1 MRSGPES
8 YARRVSRASEQF
20 VTLEKLLNPRSIAI
34 IGASHD
40 ERRPGGQPL
49 HALTSYGYSGQV
61 YAVNPRYTEVRSIQ
75 CYPDVAALPAPV
87 DLAIVAL
94 PASEVPRI
102 LEACGAAGIHN
113 ALVLSAGF
121 REIGAAGADAQA
133 QLDAALASSSV
144 RIVGPNCIGMLNLG
158 QRVFAG
164 FGAGFRQPDWKRG
177 PIAMISQSGG
187 FAYSIMAFC
196 QEAGVGMDYMIS
208 TGNEA
213 DLGVL
218 DFIEHFLED
227 DEIRLIAVYLEG
239 IREGRRLRAL
249 GRRALEIG
257 KPIAVW
263 KVGNTATGQRAAVSH
278 TANLTEEYDFYRDV
292 FREGGFVEI
301 REVYDLIDAAKVFRS
316 GKRPQGRRAAIVTT
330 SGGAGVLLADR
341 CEELKVELPSI
352 ADTTRAA
359 LAKLLPSFAS
369 MANPIDFTA
378 ALAQKEPEFTRATEL
393 VIADANIDLAIV
405 RSFPGRDVEAWAQ
418 HLIEQ
423 SKTSAKPILVSLSGT
438 PAQAA
443 TWAPLLE
450 ANGVPCFEVPS
461 RAVSGAAMLCDFSAK
476 VHRTN
481 AVAPAR
487 LVPAAPLPSGLHPDG
502 LDEDSAKR
510 CLEAYGIRTPRR
522 IVVDANAAY
531 PKHFDLRFP
540 VVAKIVSPDIV
551 HKTEAGGV
559 RLRVTEV
566 DVTHTL
572 NEIHASAKAYA
583 PEAHIRGFLLEEMAE
598 GVEMIVGALNNASFG
613 PLVVV
618 GLGGVHAEVFRDV
631 ARRYAPVSV
640 DEAREMILQL
650 KGAVL
655 LQSFRGQPARDI
667 DALAQ
672 IVARVSWMIVDH
684 EREIAEIEINPLMVG
699 AQGLGATAVDA
710 VIQMMKP
717 T

>member
-1 MRSGPES
+1 M
-8 YARRVSRASEQF
+8 
-20 VTLEKLLNPRSIAI
+20 TLEKLLNPRSIAI

-49 HALTSYGYSGQV
+49 HALTSYGYRGQV
-61 YAVNPRYTEVRSIQ
+61 YAVNPRYTELRGIR
-75 CYPDVAALPAPV
+75 CYPDVDALPAPV

-102 LEACGAAGIHN
+102 LEACGAAGIRN

-121 REIGAAGADAQA
+121 REIGVAGTDAQA
-133 QLDAALASSSV
+133 QLDGALARSGV

-218 DFIEHFLED
+218 DFIEHFLEV

-239 IREGRRLRAL
+239 IRDGRRLRAL
-249 GRRALEIG
+249 GRRALEVG

-263 KVGNTATGQRAAVSH
+263 KVGNTAIGQRAAVSH
-278 TANLTEEYDFYRDV
+278 TANLTEEYDFYRDA
-292 FREGGFVEI
+292 FCEGGFVEI

-316 GKRPQGRRAAIVTT
+316 GKRPRGRRAAIVTT

-341 CEELKVELPSI
+341 CEELNVELPSL
-352 ADTTRAA
+352 DETTRTA
-359 LAKLLPSFAS
+359 LAELLPSFAS
-369 MANPIDFTA
+369 MSNPIDFTA
-378 ALAQKEPEFTRATEL
+378 ALAQKEPEFTRATGL
-393 VIADANIDLAIV
+393 VIADANVDLAIV
-405 RSFPGRDVEAWAQ
+405 RSFPGRDVEDWAQ

-423 SKTSAKPILVSLSGT
+423 SKTSAKPVLVSLSGT

-461 RAVSGAAMLCDFSAK
+461 RAVSAAAMLCDFAARVVRS
-476 VHRTN
+476 N
-481 AVAPAR
+481 PAATAR
-487 LVPAAPLPSGLHPDG
+487 MVPAAQLVLGHRTGG

-522 IVVDANAAY
+522 SFIDADT
-531 PKHFDLRFP
+531 PCPRRFDLRFP
-540 VVAKIVSPDIV
+540 VAAKIVSPDIV
-551 HKTEAGGV
+551 
-559 RLRVTEV
+559 
-566 DVTHTL
+566 
-572 NEIHASAKAYA
+572 
-583 PEAHIRGFLLEEMAE
+583 
-598 GVEMIVGALNNASFG
+598 
-613 PLVVV
+613 
-618 GLGGVHAEVFRDV
+618 
-631 ARRYAPVSV
+631 
-640 DEAREMILQL
+640 
-650 KGAVL
+650 
-655 LQSFRGQPARDI
+655 
-667 DALAQ
+667 
-672 IVARVSWMIVDH
+672 
-684 EREIAEIEINPLMVG
+684 
-699 AQGLGATAVDA
+699 
-710 VIQMMKP
+710 
-717 T
+717 